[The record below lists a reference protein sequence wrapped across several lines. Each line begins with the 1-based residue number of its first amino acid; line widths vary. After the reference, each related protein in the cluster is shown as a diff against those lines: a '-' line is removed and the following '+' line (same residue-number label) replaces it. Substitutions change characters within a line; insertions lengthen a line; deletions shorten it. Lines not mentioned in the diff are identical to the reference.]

1 MMPKAV
7 RIPALLALAG
17 ATTVLAFS
25 PAELPGLMFAALAVL
40 FWSFHTAGTAAIA
53 AGRGFAFGLG
63 YFTANVHWVYI
74 SLHNFGGM
82 PGWMAAGCV
91 LALAACLAL
100 YPALAGW
107 LSHRLPCPEH
117 LRLPLLIPA
126 VYILVEWLRGWL
138 FTGFPW
144 ASTGSS
150 QIGPLA
156 GWFPLLGVYGV
167 GGLVALT
174 SAWVLWRWR
183 WGVAALALAVL
194 TSLGLEHIAWT
205 HPAGN
210 PVSVSLVQGA
220 VPQSLKWNPAQYRA
234 TLALYLDL
242 TRQSRGDIVI
252 LPETAI
258 PSFME
263 NTPPEYLAALSAPL
277 AQQGRHLLTGF
288 ATGNDRRYF
297 NSLVLLTDPAKVYH
311 KQHLV
316 PFGEY
321 VPLPW
326 IFGWMYNYLN
336 MPLSGFTSGGLG
348 QPPLVMGATRLAGNI
363 CYEDIFGNELRKA
376 AANATL
382 LANVSNMAWFE
393 GSWAAEQHLQ
403 MARART
409 LETGRWMIRAT
420 NTGATAIIDH
430 RGKVRAR
437 LEEGQRG
444 ILEGTAQNREG
455 TTPYMLWGDSLTI
468 GLLGGLLLGLIGH
481 AGRRRQLR

>member
-1 MMPKAV
+1 M
-7 RIPALLALAG
+7 
-17 ATTVLAFS
+17 LAFS
-25 PAELPGLMFAALAVL
+25 PMALPGLMFAALAVL
-40 FWSFHTAGTAAIA
+40 FWSFRNAPTPASA
-53 AGRGFAFGLG
+53 AGCGFSFGLG
-63 YFTANVHWVYI
+63 YFAANIHWIYI

-82 PGWMAAGCV
+82 PNWMAAGCV
-91 LALAACLAL
+91 LALAAAMAL

-107 LSHRLPCPEH
+107 LSRRLPCPEN
-117 LRLPLLIPA
+117 LRPPLLFPA
-126 VYILVEWLRGWL
+126 IYILVEWVRGWL

-144 ASTGSS
+144 AGTGSS
-150 QIGPLA
+150 QVGPLA

-167 GGLVALT
+167 GALVALST
-174 SAWVLWRWR
+174 ALTLWRWR
-183 WGVAALALAVL
+183 MGAAALILVFL
-194 TSLGLEHIAWT
+194 TGFGLERIDWT
-205 HPAGN
+205 RPAGK

-220 VPQSLKWNPAQYRA
+220 VPQSLKWDPVQYRS

-242 TRQSRGDIVI
+242 SRQSRGEIVL

-263 NTPPEYLAALSAPL
+263 KTPPEYLKALAEPF

-288 ATGNDRRYF
+288 ATGDDRRYY
-297 NSLVLLTDPAKVYH
+297 NSLVLLTDPARLYH

-326 IFGWMYNYLN
+326 LFGWMYNYLN

-348 QPPLVMGATRLAGNI
+348 QPPLVMGNTRLAGNI
-363 CYEDIFGNELRKA
+363 CYEDIFGNEVRKSA
-376 AANATL
+376 ASATL

-403 MARART
+403 MARARS

-420 NTGATAIIDH
+420 NTGATAIVDH
-430 RGKVRAR
+430 RGKVQAR
-437 LEEGQRG
+437 LEESKRG
-444 ILEGTAQNREG
+444 ILEGAAQNREG
-455 TTPYMLWGDSLTI
+455 TTPYMLWGDAPVI
-468 GLLGGLLLGLIGH
+468 GLLAGLLLGLLVK
-481 AGRRRQLR
+481 GRRRRAT